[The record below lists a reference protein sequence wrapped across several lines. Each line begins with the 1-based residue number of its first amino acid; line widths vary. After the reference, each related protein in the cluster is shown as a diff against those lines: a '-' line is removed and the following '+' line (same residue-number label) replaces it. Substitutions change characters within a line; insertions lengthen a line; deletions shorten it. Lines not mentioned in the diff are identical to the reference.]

1 MKMGWR
7 ELIRMKQRFTLM
19 AIVTTL
25 IVLLILMIS
34 GLADGLAYDNGAVIR
49 NLPVEQMA
57 LSQDAEGQLTRSFLD
72 QADQPSGT
80 EALGVQS
87 MVLEKKNGTKDDVTV
102 FASPADTT
110 YGPSQLSELKTGQV
124 LVDTEYAKQSGTK
137 VGDTITDFRTKTTF
151 EIVGTVSD
159 GRYSHAPVLWTTL
172 NTWSTWQD
180 KMKTNYVSAFLSQ
193 DPIKTDLATYTKKQ
207 IVEQVPGYS
216 AEQNSFQMM
225 RIALVLIGSLILTAF
240 FYILTMQKMKQLG
253 ILKAIGIRTRT
264 IGQGLVL
271 QVFLLTVVSFLISLL
286 LTWTI
291 GQLLPGSLPFR
302 FEWMTSF
309 GYGGLIVLT
318 AMLGSLIPLRA
329 LKKLEPA
336 DAMGGMTG

>member
-7 ELIRMKQRFTLM
+7 ELTRMKQRFTLM

-49 NLPVEQMA
+49 NLPVEHVA
-57 LSQDAEGQLTRSFLD
+57 LSQDAEGQLTRSFLE
-72 QADQPSGT
+72 QADQPAGT

-87 MVLEKKNGTKDDVTV
+87 MVLEKQNGTKDDVTV
-102 FASPADTT
+102 FASPADTV
-110 YGPSQLSELKTGQV
+110 YGPKELATLKPGQV
-124 LVDTEYAKQSGTK
+124 LVDTQYAEQSGTA

-172 NTWSTWQD
+172 ATWNAWQD
-180 KMKTNYVSAFLSQ
+180 KMKTNYVSAFISQ
-193 DPIKTDLATYTKKQ
+193 DPIKTDLATYTQQQ
-207 IVEQVPGYS
+207 IVEQVPGYA

-271 QVFLLTVVSFLISLL
+271 QVFLLTTVSFAISLL

-291 GQLLPGSLPFR
+291 GQLLPGDLPFR
-302 FEWMTSF
+302 FEWTTSF

-318 AMLGSLIPLRA
+318 AMLGGLIPLRA

>member
-34 GLADGLAYDNGAVIR
+34 GLADGLAYDNGAVVR
-49 NLPVEQMA
+49 NLPVEHVA
-57 LSQDAEGQLTRSFLD
+57 LSQDAEGQLTRSFLE
-72 QADQPSGT
+72 QADQPAGT

-87 MVLEKKNGTKDDVTV
+87 MVLEKQNGTKDDVTV
-102 FASPADTT
+102 FASPADTV
-110 YGPSQLSELKTGQV
+110 YGPKELATLKPGQV
-124 LVDTEYAKQSGTK
+124 LVDTQYAKQSGTA

-172 NTWSTWQD
+172 ETWKAWQD
-180 KMKTNYVSAFLSQ
+180 KMKTNYVSAFISQ
-193 DPIKTDLATYTKKQ
+193 DPIKTDLATYTQQQ
-207 IVEQVPGYS
+207 IVEQVPGYA

-271 QVFLLTVVSFLISLL
+271 QVFLLTTVSFAISLL

-291 GQLLPGSLPFR
+291 GQLLPGDLPFR
-302 FEWMTSF
+302 FEWTTSF

-318 AMLGSLIPLRA
+318 AMLGGLIPLRA

>member
-34 GLADGLAYDNGAVIR
+34 GLADGLAYDNGAVVR

-172 NTWSTWQD
+172 NTWNTWQD

>member
-34 GLADGLAYDNGAVIR
+34 GLADGLAYDNGAVVR

-110 YGPSQLSELKTGQV
+110 YGPSQLSELKTRQV

-172 NTWSTWQD
+172 ETWNTWQH
-180 KMKTNYVSAFLSQ
+180 KMKTSYVSAFLSQ
-193 DPIKTDLATYTKKQ
+193 VPIQSDLATYTKQQ
-207 IVEQVPGYS
+207 IVEQVPGYA

-225 RIALVLIGSLILTAF
+225 RVALVLIGSLILTAF

-271 QVFLLTVVSFLISLL
+271 QIFVLTAVSFLISLL

-291 GQLLPGSLPFR
+291 GQLLPDDLPFR
-302 FEWMTSF
+302 FEWATSF
-309 GYGGLIVLT
+309 GYGGLIVVT
-318 AMLGSLIPLRA
+318 ALLGGLIPLRA

>member
-34 GLADGLAYDNGAVIR
+34 GLADGLAYDNGAVVR
-49 NLPVEQMA
+49 NLPVEHVA
-57 LSQDAEGQLTRSFLD
+57 LSQDAEGQLTRSFLE
-72 QADQPSGT
+72 QADQPAGT

-87 MVLEKKNGTKDDVTV
+87 MVLEKQNGTKDDVTV
-102 FASPADTT
+102 FASPADTV
-110 YGPSQLSELKTGQV
+110 YGPKELATLKPGQV
-124 LVDTEYAKQSGTK
+124 LVDTQYAKQSGTA

-172 NTWSTWQD
+172 ETWKAWQD
-180 KMKTNYVSAFLSQ
+180 KMKTNYVSAFISQ
-193 DPIKTDLATYTKKQ
+193 DPIKTDLSTYTQQQ
-207 IVEQVPGYS
+207 IVEQVPGYA

-271 QVFLLTVVSFLISLL
+271 QVFLLTTVSFAISLL

-291 GQLLPGSLPFR
+291 GQLLPGDLPFR
-302 FEWMTSF
+302 FEWTTSF

-318 AMLGSLIPLRA
+318 AMLGGLIPLRA

>member
-19 AIVTTL
+19 AVVTTL

-34 GLADGLAYDNGAVIR
+34 GLADGLAYDNGAVVR
-49 NLPVEQMA
+49 NLPVEHMA
-57 LSQDAEGQLTRSFLD
+57 LSQDAEGQLTRSFLE
-72 QADQPSGT
+72 QTDQPVGT

-87 MVLEKKNGTKDDVTV
+87 MVLEKQNGTKDDVTV
-102 FASPADTT
+102 FASPADTV
-110 YGPSQLSELKTGQV
+110 YGPKELATLKPGQV
-124 LVDTEYAKQSGTK
+124 LVDTQYAKQSGTA

-172 NTWSTWQD
+172 ATWNTWQD
-180 KMKTNYVSAFLSQ
+180 KMKTNYVSAFISQ
-193 DPIKTDLATYTKKQ
+193 DPIKTDLATYTQQQ
-207 IVEQVPGYS
+207 IVEQVPGYA

-271 QVFLLTVVSFLISLL
+271 QVFLLTTVSFAISLL

-291 GQLLPGSLPFR
+291 GQLLPGDLPFR
-302 FEWMTSF
+302 FEWTTSF

-318 AMLGSLIPLRA
+318 AMLGGLIPLRA

>member
-7 ELIRMKQRFTLM
+7 ELTRMKQRFTLM

-49 NLPVEQMA
+49 NLPVEHVA
-57 LSQDAEGQLTRSFLD
+57 LSQDAEGQLTRSFLE
-72 QADQPSGT
+72 QADQPAGT

-87 MVLEKKNGTKDDVTV
+87 MVLEKQNGTKDDVTV
-102 FASPADTT
+102 FASPADTV
-110 YGPSQLSELKTGQV
+110 YGPKELATLKPGQV
-124 LVDTEYAKQSGTK
+124 LVDTQYAEQSGTA

-172 NTWSTWQD
+172 ATWNTWQD
-180 KMKTNYVSAFLSQ
+180 KMKTNYVSAFISQ
-193 DPIKTDLATYTKKQ
+193 DPIKTDLATYTQQQ
-207 IVEQVPGYS
+207 IVEQVPGYA

-271 QVFLLTVVSFLISLL
+271 QVFLLTTVSFAISLL

-291 GQLLPGSLPFR
+291 GQLLPGDLPFR
-302 FEWMTSF
+302 FEWTTSF

-318 AMLGSLIPLRA
+318 AMLGGLIPLRA

>member
-34 GLADGLAYDNGAVIR
+34 GLADGLAYDNGAVVR
-49 NLPVEQMA
+49 NLPVEHVA
-57 LSQDAEGQLTRSFLD
+57 LSQDAEGQLTRSFLE
-72 QADQPSGT
+72 QMDQPAGT

-87 MVLEKKNGTKDDVTV
+87 MVLEKQNGTKDDVTV
-102 FASPADTT
+102 FASPAGTV
-110 YGPSQLSELKTGQV
+110 YGPKELATLKPGQV
-124 LVDTEYAKQSGTK
+124 LVDTQYAKQSGTA

-172 NTWSTWQD
+172 ATWNAWQD
-180 KMKTNYVSAFLSQ
+180 KMKTNYVSAFISQ
-193 DPIKTDLATYTKKQ
+193 DPIKTDLATYTQQQ
-207 IVEQVPGYS
+207 IVEQVPGYA

-271 QVFLLTVVSFLISLL
+271 QVFLLTTVSFAISLL

-291 GQLLPGSLPFR
+291 GQLLPGDLPFR
-302 FEWMTSF
+302 FEWTTSF

-318 AMLGSLIPLRA
+318 AMLGGLIPLRA

>member
-34 GLADGLAYDNGAVIR
+34 GLADGLAYDNGAVVR

-172 NTWSTWQD
+172 NTWNTWQD
-180 KMKTNYVSAFLSQ
+180 KMKTSYVSAFLSQ

-207 IVEQVPGYS
+207 IVKQVPGYA

>member
-7 ELIRMKQRFTLM
+7 ELIRMKRRFALM
-19 AIVTTL
+19 AVVTTL

-34 GLADGLAYDNGAVIR
+34 GLADGLAYDNGAVVR
-49 NLPVEQMA
+49 NLPVEQVA
-57 LSQDAEGQLTRSFLD
+57 LSQDAEGQLTRSFLKST
-72 QADQPSGT
+72 DQPDGT

-102 FASPADTT
+102 FASPADTF
-110 YGPSQLSELKTGQV
+110 YGPSKLADLQPGQV
-124 LVDTEYAKQSGTK
+124 LVDTEYAKQTGTK
-137 VGDTITDFRTKTTF
+137 IGDTITDFRTKTTF

-172 NTWSTWQD
+172 ETWDMWQD
-180 KMKTNYVSAFLSQ
+180 KMKTNYVSAFLSRDSIQ
-193 DPIKTDLATYTKKQ
+193 TDLATYTKKQ
-207 IVEQVPGYS
+207 VVEQVPGYA

-264 IGQGLVL
+264 IGKGLVL
-271 QVFLLTVVSFLISLL
+271 QVFVLTAASFLISLL
-286 LTWTI
+286 VTWTI
-291 GQLLPGSLPFR
+291 SQLLPGDLPFR
-302 FEWMTSF
+302 FEWVTGF
-309 GYGGLIVLT
+309 GYGGLIIVT
-318 AMLGSLIPLRA
+318 ALIGGLIPLRA
-329 LKKLEPA
+329 LRKLEPA
-336 DAMGGMTG
+336 EAMGGLTG